1 MFLAPCKDIQTP
13 HTHIRVKGSSLYSV
27 RDPLASFTNLI
38 HSSHY
43 FFEPVSPETL
53 ALSRAEQI
61 TQPHKVKPQT
71 ERRGGQRCVH
81 LEFADLIPTGEY
93 VAEFCLSQTKQCLT
107 FKF

>member
-13 HTHIRVKGSSLYSV
+13 HTHIHVKGSSLYSV

-71 ERRGGQRCVH
+71 ERRGG
-81 LEFADLIPTGEY
+81 
-93 VAEFCLSQTKQCLT
+93 AEVCTLRVCRSNPDRRVRRTVLFVSN
-107 FKF
+107 